1 MLTIEKI
8 IEYSTSHPCG
18 AEGSRRTVLTDGKV
32 IMSIVGGCKG
42 LYGDFKKDFE
52 VALIDPDT
60 GNFVTNYFVDA
71 KDDVMPYVP
80 ADELVNLVNTIF
92 PKGFQVQ

>member
-42 LYGDFKKDFE
+42 LYGDFKKA
-52 VALIDPDT
+52 VCT
-60 GNFVTNYFVDA
+60 RG
-71 KDDVMPYVP
+71 
-80 ADELVNLVNTIF
+80 
-92 PKGFQVQ
+92 